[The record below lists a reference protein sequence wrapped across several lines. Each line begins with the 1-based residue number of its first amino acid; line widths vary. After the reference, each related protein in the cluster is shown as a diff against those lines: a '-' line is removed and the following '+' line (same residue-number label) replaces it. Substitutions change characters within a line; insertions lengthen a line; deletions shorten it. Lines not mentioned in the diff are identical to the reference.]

1 MVFGSRISPELGTTA
16 TISSSSQVPSKP
28 NQTAYPM
35 NRFDRIL
42 PLQALSVL
50 LVFFFSNVGN
60 LLAQSIPSPKEHFG
74 FGMGE
79 DYQLS
84 NFTQTEAYFKKL
96 DAASDKAKL
105 VSIGK
110 TEEGREQWMM
120 IVTSPANHAN
130 LAKYKDISVK
140 MARAEGLS
148 EAEARKLSLEGKA
161 IVWIDGGLHSTET
174 VGIHQLT
181 ETIYQTLTRD
191 DEEMTR
197 ILDKVVILFVHAN
210 PDGHEKIGN
219 WYMREA
225 TPEKRSLSNLPVLY
239 QKYIGHDNNR
249 DFYIQNMKESTNLGY
264 QLFVEW
270 IPQVMYNHHQRG
282 PAGSVL
288 AGPPY
293 RDPFNYVF
301 DPMMVTG
308 IDAVGA
314 AMYNRL
320 NAENKPGFTRMNGS
334 SFSTWYNGGL
344 RTTTHYHNMIGILT
358 EIIGGP
364 NPEEVPLV
372 PDRLLP
378 NSNTPFPVTPQKSW
392 HYQQSIDYS
401 VSMNFAVLDYAA
413 RNSDHLLY
421 NIYVMGK
428 GSIARGSGD
437 YWTPF
442 PKKIEAI
449 KTAYEKDKDRFQTS
463 SNPNS
468 RRGGAIPSEF
478 YDSVYMSKD
487 GRDPRGF
494 IIPIDQADPAT
505 AVKFVNALIKT
516 GIRIEKASADFSAGG
531 KNYPKGSYIVKTDQA
546 FRPHVIDMFEPQD
559 YPNDFQYPGGPPI
572 RPYDAAG
579 WTLAYQ
585 MGIAF
590 DRILDGFEGPFVTL
604 PYGQLEPAPA
614 VQFENAGSGYFLSS
628 AQNDSY
634 AIVNELLKK
643 GVKVSRI
650 QNPQQ
655 ELPAGSFFVPG
666 SAAKVLS
673 GLSVKY
679 GVRAVAAKSAPS
691 NAIPIK
697 PSRIALFDIYGG
709 SMPSGWVR
717 WILEQYNYEFQLV
730 FPKEIDAGELNK
742 KYDVILFISGGIP
755 IYRGGGSESG
765 GFAGPD
771 PIEANIPAEYHHMI
785 GSLSTSKSIPQIK
798 SFIENG
804 GKVVTVGNAAA
815 LAYHL
820 QLPVKNA
827 LVEMHRD
834 GTERF
839 LPGEK
844 YYVPGSVLVTRVN
857 QSLAGNWGLPGHV
870 DVLFN
875 NSPVFELKPE
885 AKLQGLQVLSWFDSR
900 SPLKSGWAWG
910 QSYLEDG
917 ITAFSA
923 PIGKGML
930 FVYGPEISYRAQ
942 SHGTFKMLFN
952 NLYK

>member
-1 MVFGSRISPELGTTA
+1 MKHLTKQSWTRGGIFLLGLLFWA
-16 TISSSSQVPSKP
+16 ANLSYAQK
-28 NQTAYPM
+28 
-35 NRFDRIL
+35 L
-42 PLQALSVL
+42 PT
-50 LVFFFSNVGN
+50 
-60 LLAQSIPSPKEHFG
+60 PKEHFG
-74 FGMGE
+74 FGMGD
-79 DYQLS
+79 DYHIS
-84 NFTQTEAYFKKL
+84 NYTATEAYFKKL
-96 DAASDKAKL
+96 AEASNKAKL

-110 TEEGREQWMM
+110 TEEGRDQWMM
-120 IVTSPANHAN
+120 IVTSPENHAN
-130 LAKYKDISVK
+130 LDKYREISVK
-140 MARAEGLS
+140 LARAEGIS
-148 EAEARKLSLEGKA
+148 EAEARKLSEDGKA

-181 ETIYQTLTRD
+181 ETIYQVLTRD
-191 DEEMTR
+191 DAETKR
-197 ILDKVVILFVHAN
+197 ILENVVILFVHAN

-219 WYMREA
+219 WYMRESV
-225 TPEKRSLSNLPVLY
+225 PEKRSLSNLPVLY

-344 RTTTHYHNMIGILT
+344 RTTTHYHNIIGILT
-358 EIIGGP
+358 EIVGGP
-364 NPEEVPLV
+364 NPEEIPLV

-378 NSNTPFPVTPQKSW
+378 NSNTPFPVTPQKTW
-392 HYQQSIDYS
+392 RFQQSIDYS

-428 GSIARGSGD
+428 GSIERGSDD

-449 KTAYEKDKDRFQTS
+449 KTAYEKNKDKYPAPT
-463 SNPNS
+463 NPFS
-468 RRGGAIPSEF
+468 MRGGAIPAVF
-478 YDSVYMSKD
+478 YDSVYQAKEK
-487 GRDPRGF
+487 RDPRGF
-494 IIPIDQADPAT
+494 IISAEQKDPAT
-505 AVKFVNALIKT
+505 AVKFINALIKT
-516 GIRIEKASADFSAGG
+516 GIRIEKATSSFTVNG
-531 KNYPKGSYIVKTDQA
+531 KTFPKGSYIVKTDQA
-546 FRPHVIDMFEPQD
+546 FRPHIIDMFEPQD

-585 MGIAF
+585 MGIDV
-590 DRILDGFEGPFVTL
+590 DRVLDGFSGPFETL
-604 PYGQLEPAPA
+604 PYGKLESVPA
-614 VQFENAGSGYFLSS
+614 VQVPSSRSGFYLSS
-628 AQNDSY
+628 AQNDAFSV
-634 AIVNELLKK
+634 VNELLKK
-643 GVKVSRI
+643 GVRVSRI
-650 QNPQQ
+650 QSPVDGM
-655 ELPAGSFFVPG
+655 PAGSFYIPA
-666 SAAKVLS
+666 SASRLLGEQASKF
-673 GLSVKY
+673 
-679 GVRAVAAKSAPS
+679 GVTVTSAKSAPA
-691 NAIPIK
+691 NAKTIK
-697 PSRIALFDIYGG
+697 PSRIALFDTYGG

-717 WILEQYNYEFQLV
+717 WILEQYNFEFELI
-730 FPKEIDAGELNK
+730 FAKEIDAGNLNK
-742 KYDVILFISGGIP
+742 KYDAILFISGGIP
-755 IYRGGGSESG
+755 APGRGNAGGGWGSPPEEST
-765 GFAGPD
+765 
-771 PIEANIPAEYHHMI
+771 IPAEYHHML
-785 GSLSTSKSIPQIK
+785 GSITAEKSIPQLK
-798 SFIENG
+798 SFMENG
-804 GKVVTVGNAAA
+804 GKIVAVGSASM

-820 QLPVKNA
+820 DLPVKNA
-827 LVEMHRD
+827 LVEVQRD
-834 GTERF
+834 GSERV

-844 YYVPGSVLVTRVN
+844 YYVPGSVLVTRVDT
-857 QSLAGNWGLPGHV
+857 SIPANWGLTNHV

-875 NSPVFELKPE
+875 NSPVFKLKPE
-885 AKLQGLQVLSWFDSR
+885 AKLQGFQVLSWFDTKT
-900 SPLKSGWAWG
+900 PLKSGWAWG
-910 QSYLEDG
+910 ESYLEDG

-923 PIGKGML
+923 PVGKGTL
-930 FVYGPEISYRAQ
+930 YVYGPEITYRAQ

-952 NLYK
+952 NLYQ

>member
-1 MVFGSRISPELGTTA
+1 MKHQTKQSWTRGGIFLLGLLFWA
-16 TISSSSQVPSKP
+16 ANLSYAQK
-28 NQTAYPM
+28 
-35 NRFDRIL
+35 L
-42 PLQALSVL
+42 PT
-50 LVFFFSNVGN
+50 
-60 LLAQSIPSPKEHFG
+60 PKEHFG

-79 DYQLS
+79 DYHIS
-84 NFTQTEAYFKKL
+84 NYTATEAYFKQL
-96 DAASDKAKL
+96 ADASNKAKL

-120 IVTSPANHAN
+120 IVTSPENHAN
-130 LAKYKDISVK
+130 LEKYRDISVK
-140 MARAEGLS
+140 LARAEGIT
-148 EAEARKLSLEGKA
+148 ETQARKMAEDGKA

-181 ETIYQTLTRD
+181 ETIYQVLTRD
-191 DEEMTR
+191 DAETKR
-197 ILDKVVILFVHAN
+197 ILENVVILFVHAN

-219 WYMREA
+219 WYMRESV
-225 TPEKRSLSNLPVLY
+225 PEKRSLSNLPVLY

-344 RTTTHYHNMIGILT
+344 RTTTHYHNIIGILT
-358 EIIGGP
+358 EIVGGP
-364 NPEEVPLV
+364 NPEEIPLV

-378 NSNTPFPVTPQKSW
+378 NSNTPFPVTPQKTW
-392 HYQQSIDYS
+392 HFQQSIDYS

-428 GSIARGSGD
+428 GSIERGSDD

-449 KTAYEKDKDRFQTS
+449 KTAYENNKDKYPAPT
-463 SNPNS
+463 NPFS
-468 RRGGAIPSEF
+468 MRGGAIPAVF
-478 YDSVYMSKD
+478 YDSVYQAKEK
-487 GRDPRGF
+487 RDPRGY
-494 IIPIDQADPAT
+494 IISAEQKDPAT
-505 AVKFVNALIKT
+505 AVKFINALVKT
-516 GIRIEKASADFSAGG
+516 GIRIEKATASFTVNG
-531 KNYPKGSYIVKTDQA
+531 KTFPKGSYIVKTDQA
-546 FRPHVIDMFEPQD
+546 FRPHIIDMFDPQD

-585 MGIAF
+585 MGI
-590 DRILDGFEGPFVTL
+590 DVERVLDGFSGPFETL
-604 PYGQLEPAPA
+604 PYGQLESVPA
-614 VQFENAGSGYFLSS
+614 VQVPSSRSGFYLSS
-628 AQNDSY
+628 MQNDAFSV
-634 AIVNELLKK
+634 VNELLKK
-643 GVKVSRI
+643 GVRVSRI
-650 QNPQQ
+650 QSAVDGM
-655 ELPAGSFFVPG
+655 PAGSFYIPA
-666 SAAKVLS
+666 SASRTLSEQAAKF
-673 GLSVKY
+673 
-679 GVRAVAAKSAPS
+679 GVTVTAAKSAPA
-691 NAIPIK
+691 NTKTIK
-697 PSRIALFDIYGG
+697 PSRIALFDTYGG

-717 WILEQYNYEFQLV
+717 WILEQYNFEFELI
-730 FPKEIDAGELNK
+730 FAKEIDAGNLNK
-742 KYDVILFISGGIP
+742 KYDAILFISGGIP
-755 IYRGGGSESG
+755 APGRGGSG
-765 GFAGPD
+765 GWGSPPD
-771 PIEANIPAEYHHMI
+771 ESSTPAEYHHML
-785 GSLSTSKSIPQIK
+785 GSITAEKSIPQLK
-798 SFIENG
+798 SFMENG
-804 GKVVTVGNAAA
+804 GKIVAVGSASM

-820 QLPVKNA
+820 DLPVKNA
-827 LVEMHRD
+827 LVEVQRD
-834 GTERF
+834 GSERP

-844 YYVPGSVLVTRVN
+844 YYVPGSVLVTRVDT
-857 QSLAGNWGLPGHV
+857 SIPANWGLTNHV

-875 NSPVFELKPE
+875 NSPVFKLKPE
-885 AKLQGLQVLSWFDSR
+885 AKLQGFQVLSWFDTKT
-900 SPLKSGWAWG
+900 PLKSGWAWG
-910 QSYLEDG
+910 ESYLEDG

-923 PIGKGML
+923 PVGKGTL
-930 FVYGPEISYRAQ
+930 YVYGPEITYRAQ

-952 NLYK
+952 NLYQ

>member
-1 MVFGSRISPELGTTA
+1 MIQQKIIQSVQRGIFLFGLILLG
-16 TISSSSQVPSKP
+16 I
-28 NQTAYPM
+28 
-35 NRFDRIL
+35 
-42 PLQALSVL
+42 
-50 LVFFFSNVGN
+50 GN
-60 LLAQSIPSPKEHFG
+60 SFAQKIPSPKEHFG
-74 FGMGE
+74 FGMGD
-79 DYQLS
+79 DYHIS
-84 NFTQTEAYFKKL
+84 NYTQTEAYFKKV
-96 DAASDKAKL
+96 AEASNKAKL

-110 TEEGREQWMM
+110 TEEGREQWML
-120 IVTSPANHAN
+120 IVTSAENHAN
-130 LAKYKDISVK
+130 LDKFKDISVK

-148 EAEARKLSLEGKA
+148 EAEARKLSEEGKA

-181 ETIYQTLTRD
+181 ETIYQVLTKED
-191 DEEMTR
+191 AETKR
-197 ILDKVVILFVHAN
+197 ILDNVVILFVHAN

-219 WYMREA
+219 WYMRESV
-225 TPEKRSLSNLPVLY
+225 PEKRSLSNLPVLY

-249 DFYIQNMKESTNLGY
+249 DFYIQNMKESTNLGH
-264 QLFVEW
+264 QLFIEW

-378 NSNTPFPVTPQKSW
+378 NSNTPFPVTPQKAW
-392 HYQQSIDYS
+392 HFQQSIDYS
-401 VSMNFAVLDYAA
+401 VSMNFAVLDYAS

-421 NIYVMGK
+421 NIYSMGK
-428 GSIARGSGD
+428 GSIDRGSKD

-442 PKKIEAI
+442 PRKIDAI
-449 KTAYEKDKDRFQTS
+449 KSAYEKVKDKYPTP
-463 SNPNS
+463 SNPFS
-468 RRGGAIPSEF
+468 ARGGAIPSIF
-478 YDSVYMSKD
+478 YDSLYQAKAE
-487 GRDPRGF
+487 RDPRGF
-494 IIPIDQADPAT
+494 IISADQKDPAT
-505 AVKFVNALIKT
+505 VVKFINALVKT
-516 GIRIEKASADFSAGG
+516 GIKIEKATSQFTVEG
-531 KNYPKGSYIVKTDQA
+531 KTYPKGSYVVKTDQA

-585 MGIAF
+585 MGIQF
-590 DRILDGFEGPFVTL
+590 DRILDGFSGPFESLT
-604 PYGQLEPAPA
+604 YGKLEAVPA
-614 VQFENAGSGYFLSS
+614 VSIPKANSGFYLSS
-628 AQNDSY
+628 KQND
-634 AIVNELLKK
+634 AFTVVNELLKS

-650 QNPQQ
+650 NS
-655 ELPAGSFFVPG
+655 ETEGMPAGSFYIPQSG
-666 SAAKVLS
+666 SKVVTAKATE
-673 GLSVKY
+673 Y
-679 GVRAVAAKSAPS
+679 GIKVTPAKSVPS
-691 NAIPIK
+691 NSTAIK
-697 PSRIALFDIYGG
+697 PSRVALFDTYGG

-717 WILEQYNYEFQLV
+717 WILEQYNFEFQVV
-730 FPKEIDAGELNK
+730 FAKEIDAGNLNK
-742 KYDVILFISGGIP
+742 KFDAILFISGGIP
-755 IYRGGGSESG
+755 ALGRGGEAGGGWGS
-765 GFAGPD
+765 APD
-771 PIEANIPAEYHHMI
+771 EKSTPEEYKHMV
-785 GSLSTSKSIPQIK
+785 GSITTEKSIPQIR

-804 GKVVTVGNAAA
+804 GKVIAVGSASV

-820 QLPVKNA
+820 KLPVKNA
-827 LVEMHRD
+827 LVEVGRD
-834 GTERF
+834 GAERP

-844 YYVPGSVLVTRVN
+844 YYVPGSVLVTRVDT
-857 QSLAGNWGLPGHV
+857 SIPANWGLENHV

-875 NSPVFELKPE
+875 NSPVFKLKPE
-885 AKLQGLQVLSWFDSR
+885 AKLQGFQVLGWFDTNK
-900 SPLKSGWAWG
+900 PLKSGWAWG

-917 ITAFSA
+917 ITSFSA
-923 PIGKGML
+923 PIGKGTL
-930 FVYGPEISYRAQ
+930 YVYGPEITYRAQ

-952 NLYK
+952 NLYQ

>member
-1 MVFGSRISPELGTTA
+1 MKHLTKQSWTRGGIFLLGLLFWA
-16 TISSSSQVPSKP
+16 ANLSYAQK
-28 NQTAYPM
+28 
-35 NRFDRIL
+35 L
-42 PLQALSVL
+42 PT
-50 LVFFFSNVGN
+50 
-60 LLAQSIPSPKEHFG
+60 PKEHFG
-74 FGMGE
+74 FGMGD
-79 DYQLS
+79 DYHIS
-84 NFTQTEAYFKKL
+84 NYTATEAYFKKL
-96 DAASDKAKL
+96 AEASNKAKL

-110 TEEGREQWMM
+110 TEEGRDQWMM
-120 IVTSPANHAN
+120 IVTSPENHAN
-130 LAKYKDISVK
+130 LDKYREISVK
-140 MARAEGLS
+140 LARAEGIS
-148 EAEARKLSLEGKA
+148 EAEARKLSEDGKA

-181 ETIYQTLTRD
+181 ETIYQVLTRD
-191 DEEMTR
+191 DAETKR
-197 ILDKVVILFVHAN
+197 ILENVVILFVHAN

-219 WYMREA
+219 WYMRESV
-225 TPEKRSLSNLPVLY
+225 PEKRSLSNLPVLY

-344 RTTTHYHNMIGILT
+344 RTTTHYHNIIGILT
-358 EIIGGP
+358 EIVGGP
-364 NPEEVPLV
+364 NPEEIPLV

-378 NSNTPFPVTPQKSW
+378 NSNTPFPVTPQKTW
-392 HYQQSIDYS
+392 RFQQSIDYS

-428 GSIARGSGD
+428 GSIERGSDD

-449 KTAYEKDKDRFQTS
+449 KTAYEKNKDKYPAPT
-463 SNPNS
+463 NPFS
-468 RRGGAIPSEF
+468 MRGGAIPAVF
-478 YDSVYMSKD
+478 YDSVYQAKEK
-487 GRDPRGF
+487 RDPRGF
-494 IIPIDQADPAT
+494 IISAEQKDPAT
-505 AVKFVNALIKT
+505 AVKFINALIKT
-516 GIRIEKASADFSAGG
+516 GIRIEKATSSFTVNG
-531 KNYPKGSYIVKTDQA
+531 KTFPKGSYIVKTDQA
-546 FRPHVIDMFEPQD
+546 FRPHIIDMFEPQD

-585 MGIAF
+585 MGIDV
-590 DRILDGFEGPFVTL
+590 DRVLDGFSGPFETL

-614 VQFENAGSGYFLSS
+614 VQLPSSRSGFYLSS
-628 AQNDSY
+628 MQNDAFSV
-634 AIVNELLKK
+634 VNELLKK
-643 GVKVSRI
+643 GVRVSRI
-650 QNPQQ
+650 QAPVDGM
-655 ELPAGSFFVPG
+655 PTGSFYIPA
-666 SAAKVLS
+666 SASRLLGEQASKF
-673 GLSVKY
+673 
-679 GVRAVAAKSAPS
+679 GVTVTAAKSAPA
-691 NAIPIK
+691 NTKTIK
-697 PSRIALFDIYGG
+697 PSRIALFDTYGG

-717 WILEQYNYEFQLV
+717 WILEQYNFEFELI
-730 FPKEIDAGELNK
+730 FAKEIDAGNLNK
-742 KYDVILFISGGIP
+742 KYDAILFISGGIP
-755 IYRGGGSESG
+755 APGRGSAGGGWGSPPDEST
-765 GFAGPD
+765 
-771 PIEANIPAEYHHMI
+771 IPAEYHHML
-785 GSLSTSKSIPQIK
+785 GSITAEKSIPQLK
-798 SFIENG
+798 SFMENG
-804 GKVVTVGNAAA
+804 GKIVAVGSASM

-820 QLPVKNA
+820 DLPVKNA
-827 LVEMHRD
+827 LVEVQRD
-834 GTERF
+834 GSERP

-844 YYVPGSVLVTRVN
+844 YYVPGSVLVTRVDT
-857 QSLAGNWGLPGHV
+857 SIPANWGLTNHV

-875 NSPVFELKPE
+875 NSPVFKLKPE
-885 AKLQGLQVLSWFDSR
+885 AKLQGFQVLSWFDTKT
-900 SPLKSGWAWG
+900 PLKSGWAWG
-910 QSYLEDG
+910 ESYLEDG

-923 PIGKGML
+923 PVGKGTL
-930 FVYGPEISYRAQ
+930 YVYGPEITYRAQ

-952 NLYK
+952 NLYQ

>member
-1 MVFGSRISPELGTTA
+1 MKNQINLSKSVQRGVFLLG
-16 TISSSSQVPSKP
+16 
-28 NQTAYPM
+28 M
-35 NRFDRIL
+35 IL
-42 PLQALSVL
+42 L
-50 LVFFFSNVGN
+50 FIGN
-60 LLAQSIPSPKEHFG
+60 SMAQKIPSPKEHFG
-74 FGMGE
+74 FGLGD
-79 DYQLS
+79 DYHIS
-84 NFTQTEAYFKKL
+84 NYTQTEAYFKKVA
-96 DAASDKAKL
+96 AASDKAKL

-110 TEEGREQWMM
+110 TEEGRDQWMM
-120 IVTSPANHAN
+120 IVTSVENHAN
-130 LAKYKDISVK
+130 LDKFKDISVK
-140 MARAEGLS
+140 MARAEGLT
-148 EAEARKLSLEGKA
+148 EQEARKLSIEGKA

-181 ETIYQTLTRD
+181 ETIYQVLTKED
-191 DEEMTR
+191 TETKR
-197 ILDKVVILFVHAN
+197 ILDNVVILFVHAN

-219 WYMREA
+219 WYMRESV
-225 TPEKRSLSNLPVLY
+225 PENRSLSNLPTLY

-264 QLFVEW
+264 QLFIEW

-320 NAENKPGFTRMNGS
+320 NAENKPGFTRMDGS

-358 EIIGGP
+358 EIVGGP
-364 NPEEVPLV
+364 NPEEIPLV

-392 HYQQSIDYS
+392 HFQQSIDYS

-428 GSIARGSGD
+428 GSIERGSGD

-442 PKKIEAI
+442 PSKIEAI
-449 KTAYEKDKDRFQTS
+449 KTAYEKDKDKYPAST
-463 SNPNS
+463 NPFS
-468 RRGGAIPSEF
+468 RRGGAIPSVF
-478 YDSVYMSKD
+478 YDSVYQTKD
-487 GRDPRGF
+487 KRDPRGF
-494 IIPIDQADPAT
+494 IITADQKDPAT
-505 AVKFVNALIKT
+505 AVKFINALVKT
-516 GIRIEKASADFSAGG
+516 GIRIEKSTASFSVNGTT
-531 KNYPKGSYIVKTDQA
+531 YPKGSYIVKTDQA
-546 FRPHVIDMFEPQD
+546 FRPHIIDMFEPQD

-585 MGIAF
+585 MGIQF
-590 DRILDGFEGPFVTL
+590 DRILDGFSGPFETL
-604 PYGQLEPAPA
+604 AYGELEA
-614 VQFENAGSGYFLSS
+614 VPVVQIPSSRTGFFLSS
-628 AQNDSY
+628 RQND
-634 AIVNELLKK
+634 AFPIVNELLKK
-643 GVKVSRI
+643 GIKVSRI
-650 QNPQQ
+650 QNAI
-655 ELPAGSFFVPG
+655 EGMPAGSFYVPQSG
-666 SAAKVLS
+666 SKILTEQAI
-673 GLSVKY
+673 KY
-679 GVRAVAAKSAPS
+679 GVQVTSAKAAPGNAV
-691 NAIPIK
+691 PIK
-697 PSRIALFDIYGG
+697 PSRIALFDTYGG

-717 WILEQYNYEFQLV
+717 WMLEQYNFEFELI
-730 FPKEIDAGELNK
+730 FAKEIDAGNLNK
-742 KYDVILFISGGIP
+742 KYDAILFISGGIP
-755 IYRGGGSESG
+755 AVGRATNGGWGSP
-765 GFAGPD
+765 PD
-771 PIEANIPAEYHHMI
+771 EKSIPTEYHHMLGNI
-785 GSLSTSKSIPQIK
+785 TAEKSIPQIK

-804 GKVVTVGNAAA
+804 GKVVAVGNASI

-820 QLPVKNA
+820 ELPVKNA
-827 LVEMHRD
+827 LVEVQRD
-834 GTERF
+834 GTEKP

-844 YYVPGSVLVTRVN
+844 YYVPGSVLVTRVDN
-857 QSLAGNWGLPGHV
+857 SQPANWGLDSHV

-875 NSPVFELKPE
+875 NSPVFKVKPE
-885 AKLQGLQVLSWFDSR
+885 AKLQGLQVLGWFDSKT
-900 SPLKSGWAWG
+900 PLKSGWAWG

-923 PIGKGML
+923 PLGKGML
-930 FVYGPEISYRAQ
+930 YVYGPEITYRAQ

-952 NLYK
+952 NLYQ

>member
-1 MVFGSRISPELGTTA
+1 MKHSTKQSWTRGGIFLLGLLFWA
-16 TISSSSQVPSKP
+16 ANVSYAQK
-28 NQTAYPM
+28 
-35 NRFDRIL
+35 L
-42 PLQALSVL
+42 PT
-50 LVFFFSNVGN
+50 
-60 LLAQSIPSPKEHFG
+60 PKEHFG
-74 FGMGE
+74 FGMGD
-79 DYQLS
+79 DYHIS
-84 NFTQTEAYFKKL
+84 NYTATEAYFKKL
-96 DAASDKAKL
+96 AEASNKAKL

-110 TEEGREQWMM
+110 TEEGRDQWMM
-120 IVTSPANHAN
+120 IVTSPENHAK
-130 LAKYKDISVK
+130 LDKYKDISVK
-140 MARAEGLS
+140 LARAEGIS
-148 EAEARKLSLEGKA
+148 EAEARKLADDGKA

-181 ETIYQTLTRD
+181 ETIYQVLTRD
-191 DEEMTR
+191 DAETKR
-197 ILDKVVILFVHAN
+197 ILENVVILFVHAN

-219 WYMREA
+219 WYMRESV
-225 TPEKRSLSNLPVLY
+225 PEKRSLSYLPTLY

-344 RTTTHYHNMIGILT
+344 RTTTHYHNIIGILT
-358 EIIGGP
+358 EIVGGP
-364 NPEEVPLV
+364 NPEEIPLV

-378 NSNTPFPVTPQKSW
+378 NSNTPFPVTPQKTW
-392 HYQQSIDYS
+392 RFQQSIDYS

-428 GSIARGSGD
+428 GSIERGSDD

-442 PKKIEAI
+442 PKKIEEI
-449 KTAYEKDKDRFQTS
+449 KTAYEKNKDKYPAST
-463 SNPNS
+463 NPFS
-468 RRGGAIPSEF
+468 MRGGAIPSVF
-478 YDSVYMSKD
+478 YDSVYQAKEK
-487 GRDPRGF
+487 RDPRGF
-494 IIPIDQADPAT
+494 IISAEQKDPAT
-505 AVKFVNALIKT
+505 AVKFINALVKT
-516 GIRIEKASADFSAGG
+516 GIRIEKATASFTVNG
-531 KNYPKGSYIVKTDQA
+531 KTYPKGSYIVKTDQA

-585 MGIAF
+585 MGIDV
-590 DRILDGFEGPFVTL
+590 DRVLDGFSGPFETL

-614 VQFENAGSGYFLSS
+614 VQLPSSRSGFYLSS
-628 AQNDSY
+628 MQNDAFSV
-634 AIVNELLKK
+634 VNELLKK
-643 GVKVSRI
+643 GVRVSRI
-650 QNPQQ
+650 QAPVDGM
-655 ELPAGSFFVPG
+655 PTGSFYIPA
-666 SAAKVLS
+666 SASRLLGEQASKF
-673 GLSVKY
+673 
-679 GVRAVAAKSAPS
+679 GVTVTAAKSAPA
-691 NAIPIK
+691 NTKTIK
-697 PSRIALFDIYGG
+697 PSRIALFDTYGG

-717 WILEQYNYEFQLV
+717 WILEQYNFEFELI
-730 FPKEIDAGELNK
+730 FAKEIDAGNLNK
-742 KYDVILFISGGIP
+742 KYDAILFISGGIP
-755 IYRGGGSESG
+755 APGRGSAGGGWGSPPDEST
-765 GFAGPD
+765 
-771 PIEANIPAEYHHMI
+771 IPAEYHHML
-785 GSLSTSKSIPQIK
+785 GSITAEKSIPQLK
-798 SFIENG
+798 SFMENG
-804 GKVVTVGNAAA
+804 GKIVAVGSASM

-820 QLPVKNA
+820 DLPVKNA
-827 LVEMHRD
+827 LVEVQRD
-834 GTERF
+834 GSERP

-844 YYVPGSVLVTRVN
+844 YYVPGSVLVTRVDT
-857 QSLAGNWGLPGHV
+857 SIPANWGLTNHV

-875 NSPVFELKPE
+875 NSPVFKLKPE
-885 AKLQGLQVLSWFDSR
+885 AKLQGFQVLSWFDTKT
-900 SPLKSGWAWG
+900 PLKSGWAWG
-910 QSYLEDG
+910 ESYLEDG

-923 PIGKGML
+923 PVGKGTL
-930 FVYGPEISYRAQ
+930 YVYGPEITYRAQ

-952 NLYK
+952 NLYQ